1 MLIHS
6 KKQLMKSY
14 FAFAAL
20 AVSFSIQAQHSLEQK
35 WETDTTLKTP
45 ESVLFDG
52 VNKVLYVANIDGEGG
67 AKDGKGSIGKVSL
80 DGKVIATDWVPGL
93 QAPKGMALV
102 KNTLWVADIDEMV
115 AIDIKQAKITQHVKI
130 EGAVFLNDVAADSKG
145 TVYVTDSHKK
155 QLWKLENGKPS
166 LVLENLQGPNGVL
179 VHDGSVHILDR
190 GTLYKVG
197 KDNQLQKLAEGMDGS
212 TDGLENVKGNEFIV
226 SCWTGVIYYVNGDG
240 TTQVLLDTREQ
251 KINSADIGYDA
262 KTRMVYVPTFFKNKI
277 VAYELK

>member
-1 MLIHS
+1 
-6 KKQLMKSY
+6 MKY
-14 FAFAAL
+14 CLVILAFAITISA
-20 AVSFSIQAQHSLEQK
+20 QAQHSLEQK
-35 WETDTTLKTP
+35 WETEATLKTP

-52 VNKVLYVANIDGEGG
+52 TNKVLYVANIDGEGG
-67 AKDGKGSIGKVSL
+67 AKDGKGSIGKVGL
-80 DGKVIATDWVPGL
+80 DGKVIATDWVSGL

-115 AIDIKQAKITQHVKI
+115 AIDIKEGKITQQVKI

-145 TVYVTDSHKK
+145 NVYVTDSHQKR
-155 QLWKLENGKPS
+155 LWKLENGKPS
-166 LVLENLQGPNGVL
+166 LVLENLKGPNGVL
-179 VHDGSVHILDR
+179 VHKGDVHILDQ

-197 KDNQLQKLAEGMDGS
+197 KDKQLQKLADGMDGS

-226 SCWTGVIYYVNGDG
+226 SCWTGVIYYVNADG
-240 TTQVLLDTREQ
+240 STQVLLDTREQ

-262 KTRMVYVPTFFKNKI
+262 KTKMVYVPTFFQNKI